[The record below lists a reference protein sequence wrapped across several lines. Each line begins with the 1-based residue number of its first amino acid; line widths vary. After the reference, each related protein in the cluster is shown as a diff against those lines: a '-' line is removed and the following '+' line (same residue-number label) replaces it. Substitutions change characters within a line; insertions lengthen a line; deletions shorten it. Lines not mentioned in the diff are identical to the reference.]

1 MNLFSG
7 LKNLMR
13 PKIVDEVPK
22 ELVRASIR
30 DIHKLET
37 IRVADYPKGEYFVYW
52 ENYVTEVPGGFTA
65 AVRFYSYSDAPRQVA
80 EEVTMTEPSLEI
92 LMPRIGTY
100 LKATMETFKR

>member
-1 MNLFSG
+1 MNLFID
-7 LKNLMR
+7 LKNFVR

-22 ELVRASIR
+22 DLRLAAIK

-65 AVRFYSYSDAPRQVA
+65 AVRLYSYSDAPRQVA
-80 EEVTMTEPSLEI
+80 EEWLMTEPTLEI
-92 LMPRIGTY
+92 LMPRIGSF